1 MISNAKYILPCC
13 DLPFGDDIYSIG
25 VEKMIKRI
33 SFLFCAVFMVV
44 IMLALPAFAAETDDF
59 YIIEQP
65 HDLFVKG
72 YLEPVSFRISV
83 HGDVQ
88 SYLWQYKMG
97 YDGKWLDA
105 GWNGS
110 LSTFSCQLD
119 NGYDYYL
126 VRCIVTFENGEVIIS
141 DEAAAINYPN
151 YFTYYASRAIHFV
164 TSWVGSITSALFS
177 SDGAFYSLLPI
188 LAIGI
193 AVTAALVVIK
203 IFKSFSWGL

>member
-1 MISNAKYILPCC
+1 MIRNAKYILPCC

-33 SFLFCAVFMVV
+33 SFLFCAVLMVV
-44 IMLALPAFAAETDDF
+44 IMLALPAFAAESKDF

-72 YLEPVSFRISV
+72 DGGFVTFRISV

-97 YDGKWLDA
+97 YDGKWIDA
-105 GWNGS
+105 DWNGS
-110 LSTFSCQLD
+110 ISYFNCILEKNF
-119 NGYDYYL
+119 DYYL
-126 VRCIVTFENGEVIIS
+126 VRCIVTFEDGEVIIS
-141 DEAAAINYPN
+141 DDAAAINYPN
-151 YFTYYASRAIHFV
+151 YFTYYVSRAIHFV
-164 TSWVGSITSALFS
+164 TSWVGSITSALVS
-177 SDGAFYSLLPI
+177 SDGAFHSLLPI